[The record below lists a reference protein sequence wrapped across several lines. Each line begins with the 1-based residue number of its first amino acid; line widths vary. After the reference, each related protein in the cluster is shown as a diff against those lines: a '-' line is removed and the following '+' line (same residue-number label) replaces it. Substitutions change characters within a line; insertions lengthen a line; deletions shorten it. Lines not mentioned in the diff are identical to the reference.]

1 MVLDISLVFS
11 AVRHLVVRVLCDV
24 PLYSQLLL
32 ASAIKDT
39 KVSKPVRR
47 ELFIMPISFR
57 PKSLLS
63 HEEKKKKKSN
73 GIEASGPAGLNPTN
87 NSRSALRVI
96 HLQVSNPRI
105 EKKKKGRKI
114 M

>member
-24 PLYSQLLL
+24 PLCSQLLL

-39 KVSKPVRR
+39 KVSKPVRC

-63 HEEKKKKKSN
+63 HKREKKKEKIKRN
-73 GIEASGPAGLNPTN
+73 RGEWSG
-87 NSRSALRVI
+87 
-96 HLQVSNPRI
+96 RI
-105 EKKKKGRKI
+105 EPHQQQPLCAAGDSLTSL
-114 M
+114 

>member
-24 PLYSQLLL
+24 PLCSQLLL

-39 KVSKPVRR
+39 KVSKLARG

-63 HEEKKKKKSN
+63 HERRKKNSS

-87 NSRSALRVI
+87 NSRSALREI
-96 HLQVSNPRI
+96 HLQFSNRK
-105 EKKKKGRKI
+105 EKKDEK
-114 M
+114 